1 MVSFIAGAAYEF
13 YCHHVNSD
21 LSATPQ
27 VEKAHGAFVERIIE
41 GTAERIRTDI
51 ENGRIAPLDAGET
64 ARALILMSEGFLN
77 QKFGREPRRDWRP
90 AADTLATIWLRAL
103 YGVAEPRAS

>member
-1 MVSFIAGAAYEF
+1 MKQICEEIRVF
-13 YCHHVNSD
+13 
-21 LSATPQ
+21 
-27 VEKAHGAFVERIIE
+27 E

-90 AADTLATIWLRAL
+90 AADALATIWLRAL
-103 YGVAEPRAS
+103 YSTEAGLRRVETTGAPGTAFASRTTTSKPTR